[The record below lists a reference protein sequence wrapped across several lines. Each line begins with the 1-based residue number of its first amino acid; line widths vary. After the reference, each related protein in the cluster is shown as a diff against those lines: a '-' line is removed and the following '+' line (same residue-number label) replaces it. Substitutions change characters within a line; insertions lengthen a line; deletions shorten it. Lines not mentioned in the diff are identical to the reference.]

1 MVTLISADH
10 VSCKY
15 TQLAQCQCYSNS
27 WFSSQESVRLP
38 RFGSA
43 AQGLQVPSSDLNA
56 VIYLELSD
64 GDAATLVPL
73 FVKYLK
79 KLFPGAIQHKKAF
92 LAKHW
97 IIHSKAYYL
106 RWPRSFATRAN
117 SMSDWV
123 T

>member
-56 VIYLELSD
+56 VIYLELSK

-73 FVKYLK
+73 FVKYLTN
-79 KLFPGAIQHKKAF
+79 LFPGATDHAKAF
-92 LAKHW
+92 FNIKHS
-97 IIHSKAYYL
+97 IIYGKAYL

-117 SMSDWV
+117 SVNDWV

>member
-73 FVKYLK
+73 FVKYLTN
-79 KLFPGAIQHKKAF
+79 LFPGATDH
-92 LAKHW
+92 
-97 IIHSKAYYL
+97 
-106 RWPRSFATRAN
+106 ATSVDSTAETYVEAAAETWQRRACRCHRR
-117 SMSDWV
+117 